1 MYIYTHIHP
10 HTYILYIYIH
20 IKNKNKKQA
29 IAKNK
34 IKDAN
39 SGDLTV
45 QSLNL
50 SLRKKSFETHAFS
63 CSC

>member
-20 IKNKNKKQA
+20 IKNKKQA